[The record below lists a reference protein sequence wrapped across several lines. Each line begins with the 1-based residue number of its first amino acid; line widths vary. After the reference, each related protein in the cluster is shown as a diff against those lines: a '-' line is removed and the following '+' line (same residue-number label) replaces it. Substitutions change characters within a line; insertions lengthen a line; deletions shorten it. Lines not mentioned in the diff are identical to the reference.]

1 MNDTPIMLI
10 IRNLYII
17 FRLIDN
23 FPTLTGDSKQVR
35 DLLGA
40 VRDRLKNSLEQ
51 DVYIPLGY
59 PKQ

>member
-35 DLLGA
+35 DLL
-40 VRDRLKNSLEQ
+40 DDLHFLYFIDLKEKYLLS
-51 DVYIPLGY
+51 DI
-59 PKQ
+59 